1 MSESAKEIS
10 KKSKSSFY
18 YAFNLLPEDKRDAMN
33 TVYAFCR
40 KTDDIVDENS
50 DSTDLKYEK
59 LRKWRIEFE
68 KSFSGHSEFALLN
81 KLGTTI
87 SNFNIPLDP
96 FFELIKGMEM
106 DLQKDRYKSFDDLQL
121 YCYRVASTVGL
132 MCIEI
137 FGYKHPSTKQFAV
150 DLGIAL
156 QMTNILRDIGKD
168 AKNGRIYLPQEDLIK
183 FNYSE
188 QEIMSL
194 VYNDNFRDLMIYE
207 SSRAKQYF
215 NSATA
220 NLDLDDKKTMF
231 AARAMQHIYYK
242 MLENIIAADYDVFNN
257 EIKVSKFE
265 KVGIALGVWAK
276 YNLVINERCLII
288 GGDFQV

>member
-18 YAFNLLPEDKRDAMN
+18 YAFNLLPEEKRDAMN

-106 DLQKDRYKSFDDLQL
+106 DLQKDRYKSFEDLQL

-137 FGYKHPSTKQFAV
+137 FGYKHPSTKKFAV

-168 AKNGRIYLPQEDLIK
+168 AKNGRIYLPQEDLKK

-194 VYNDNFRDLMIYE
+194 IYNNNFKDLMVYE
-207 SSRAKQYF
+207 TARAKNYF

-242 MLENIIAADYDVFNN
+242 MLEKIIAADYDVFNN
-257 EIKVSKFE
+257 DIKVSKIE

-276 YNLVINERCLII
+276 YNLVY
-288 GGDFQV
+288 

>member
-18 YAFNLLPEDKRDAMN
+18 YAFNLLPEEKRDAMN

-168 AKNGRIYLPQEDLIK
+168 AKNGRIYLPQEDLIR

-194 VYNDNFRDLMIYE
+194 IYNDNFRDLMVYE

-276 YNLVINERCLII
+276 YNLVY
-288 GGDFQV
+288 

>member
-1 MSESAKEIS
+1 MSESAQEIS

-81 KLGTTI
+81 KLGKTI

-168 AKNGRIYLPQEDLIK
+168 AKNGRIYLPQEDLLK

-188 QEIMSL
+188 QEILSL
-194 VYNDNFRDLMIYE
+194 IYNNNFRDLMVYE

-257 EIKVSKFE
+257 DIKVSKFE

-276 YNLVINERCLII
+276 YNLVY
-288 GGDFQV
+288 